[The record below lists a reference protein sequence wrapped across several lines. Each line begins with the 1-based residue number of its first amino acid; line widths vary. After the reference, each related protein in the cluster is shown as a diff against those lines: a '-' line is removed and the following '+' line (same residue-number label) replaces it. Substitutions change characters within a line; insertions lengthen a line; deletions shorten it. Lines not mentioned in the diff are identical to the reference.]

1 MSTLTARPS
10 VRRTWWYWLILLLMA
25 LPLAAQVTDSP
36 DLTSEGLAGA
46 TLRFAVPILLAGL
59 GGLWAERSGTLNI
72 GLDGMMMMGAWS
84 AAWAGLQWGPWAA
97 LAAGLLGGMICGL
110 FQALVTLVWGVD
122 QAIAGIVIN
131 MAAIG
136 IVRFLSS
143 VTFATMEGGSI
154 SQSPRLTQL
163 PLVSMPGAETVLR
176 PIADTGMWWL
186 SDAASIALG
195 VFTDVSLGTILAL
208 LLVPV
213 TWWLLTHSR
222 FGLRV
227 RACGENPAA
236 ADSLGVS
243 PYRIRTAA
251 QAISGAL
258 AGLGGAYLVIAASSL
273 YREGQVAGRGF
284 IGLATVVFG
293 NWNPFGVLGGSMLF
307 GATDALR
314 TRGEE
319 SVMALF
325 IVAAVILAV
334 WGVLQW
340 RRGDLRLAIWSGA
353 FGAGALVWFVLGPQ
367 IPSEL
372 LSVAPYLT
380 TLVVLVLAQQNLRPP
395 AAVGQPYRRTEER

>member
-1 MSTLTARPS
+1 MTATAERPS
-10 VRRTWWYWLILLLMA
+10 VRRTWWYWLALLALS
-25 LPLAAQVTDSP
+25 LPLAAHVAATP

-46 TLRFAVPILLAGL
+46 TLRFAVPIMLAGL

-72 GLDGMMMMGAWS
+72 GLDGMMMMGAWTG
-84 AAWAGLQWGPWAA
+84 AWAALQWGPWAA
-97 LAAGLLGGMICGL
+97 LVAGVLAGMLCGL
-110 FQALVTLVWGVD
+110 FQALVTLLWGVD

-143 VTFATMEGGSI
+143 VTFATMDGGSI
-154 SQSPRLTQL
+154 SQSPILPQL
-163 PLVSMPGAETVLR
+163 PLVSLPGA
-176 PIADTGMWWL
+176 
-186 SDAASIALG
+186 DAALTPVAEAGIWWVSDLASVLLGVLTEVSMGTVIAL
-195 VFTDVSLGTILAL
+195 T
-208 LLVPV
+208 LVPL
-213 TWWLLTHSR
+213 TWWLLAHSR

-258 AGLGGAYLVIAASSL
+258 AGLGGAYLVVAASSL

-293 NWNPFGVLGGSMLF
+293 NWNPFGVLGGSLLF

-319 SVMALF
+319 SVMALL
-325 IVAAVILAV
+325 IVGAFVLAARCLM
-334 WGVLQW
+334 LW
-340 RRGDLRLAIWSGA
+340 RRGQVRQAVWSGA
-353 FGAGALVWFVLGPQ
+353 FAAGALVWFAFGPQ
-367 IPSEL
+367 VPSEL